1 MPQQGLKI
9 KRVKIT
15 PKYKKLRGK
24 FPNQPNTPAR
34 IKSKIVFISQTNQK

>member
-1 MPQQGLKI
+1 MEKFNHLSHPLFT
-9 KRVKIT
+9 IT

-34 IKSKIVFISQTNQK
+34 IKSKTIKIESR